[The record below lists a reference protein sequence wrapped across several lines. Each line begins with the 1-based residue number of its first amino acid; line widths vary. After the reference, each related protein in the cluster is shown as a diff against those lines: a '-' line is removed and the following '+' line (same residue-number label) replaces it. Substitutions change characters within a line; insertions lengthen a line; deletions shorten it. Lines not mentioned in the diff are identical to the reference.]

1 MVFTLHRY
9 IFREI
14 LRVFVLAAI
23 ALTLTLSLG
32 SILRPIQE
40 YGVGPRQVIYLIG
53 YFLPITLTFVLPMAA
68 LFATALVYGRFAA
81 DNELDA
87 CRASGVPLMTL
98 IYPGVALAI
107 MVAIANLILSFHVM
121 PVFVHRAEKS
131 LKADAK
137 QILFRNIQQRGYYK
151 PPGTDS
157 RIYADYADAEKDSL
171 MGVIVADVKEARIR
185 KIIAAESATI
195 RFNPQKTFNEVTI
208 TTRNPYQIASEDL
221 TGFSAESMVLTLE
234 FPPLLGDDIKFK
246 KIHEMKEIKVEPVLF
261 YPVEKLA
268 RYTYAQFTAELLA
281 QDIRQKT
288 EYRRQDT
295 KDKISNV
302 ERQTTSN
309 ERRFYNLHS
318 DKEIVEFTAALI
330 SAYEGK
336 KVQLSGDC
344 LVIEYDAASKQMLR
358 EMHCTKALLEI
369 EGDELAPTLT
379 LTLFNAT
386 WQRPDGSSGLD
397 RRPVIR
403 GLILPRTVTDTF
415 KTPDILES
423 VRDETIASALKTKPG
438 PALSNLQQRLKEKIR
453 NTLALI
459 EAEVHSRLVFGIG
472 CIPMIMIGIAL
483 GIIKKQGHL
492 LSAFGVSSVP
502 AALLVVCIM
511 MGKNIAKNPGSFKS
525 ASGIVL
531 MWLGLVVL
539 SILAAVIYRKLLK
552 N

>member
-1 MVFTLHRY
+1 MIFTLHRY

-14 LRVFVLAAI
+14 FRVFILAAV
-23 ALTLTLSLG
+23 ALTLILSLG

-40 YGVGPRQVIYLIG
+40 YGVGPRQVVYLIG

-87 CRASGVPLMTL
+87 CRASGVPLSTL
-98 IYPGVALAI
+98 VYPGLVLAI
-107 MVAIANLILSFHVM
+107 MVAIANLILSFYVM
-121 PVFVHRAEKS
+121 PAFVHRAEKS

-137 QILFRNIQQRGYYK
+137 QILFRNIQQRGFYR

-157 RIYADYADAEKDSL
+157 RIYADYANAENDTL
-171 MGVIVADVKEARIR
+171 MGVIVADVKQASIE
-185 KIIAAESATI
+185 KIITAESATV
-195 RFNPQKTFNEVTI
+195 RFNPQRTFNEVLI
-208 TTRNPYQIASEDL
+208 TTNNPYQMASKDL

-234 FPPLLGDDIKFK
+234 FPPLLGDDINFK
-246 KIHEMKEIKVEPVLF
+246 KIDEMKKIKVEPVLF

-268 RYTYAQFTAELLA
+268 RRTYAQFTAELLA
-281 QDIRQKT
+281 QDIRRGQGSAVRGQA
-288 EYRRQDT
+288 EPR
-295 KDKISNV
+295 NLNP
-302 ERQTTSN
+302 EPC
-309 ERRFYNLHS
+309 FYNLHS
-318 DKEIVEFTAALI
+318 DKKIVEFTATQCT
-330 SAYEGK
+330 SREEK
-336 KVQLSGDC
+336 KVQLSGDVV
-344 LVIEYDAASKQMLR
+344 VIEYDAISKQLLL
-358 EMHCTKALLEI
+358 ELHCTKALIDI

-403 GLILPRTVTDTF
+403 GLILPTAVTDTF
-415 KTPDILES
+415 KTPDILNS
-423 VRDETIASALKTKPG
+423 VRDDCIASALKTEPG
-438 PALSNLQQRLKEKIR
+438 PVLNSLQQKLKEKIR
-453 NTLALI
+453 DTLAQI
-459 EAEVHSRLVFGIG
+459 QAEVHSRLVFGIG

-492 LSAFGVSSVP
+492 LSAFGVSSIP

-511 MGKNIAKNPGSFKS
+511 MGKNIARNPSSKIH
-525 ASGIVL
+525 SGIVL
-531 MWLGLVVL
+531 MWMGLVIL
-539 SILAAVIYRKLLK
+539 SVLAAGIYRKLLR

>member
-1 MVFTLHRY
+1 MLFTLHRY

-14 LRVFVLAAI
+14 FRVFVLAVI
-23 ALTLTLSLG
+23 ALTLILSLG

-40 YGVGPRQVIYLIG
+40 YGVGPQQVIYLIG

-98 IYPGVALAI
+98 VYPGLALAI

-121 PVFVHRAEKS
+121 PAFVHRAEKS

-137 QILFRNIQQRGYYK
+137 QILFRNIQERGYYN

-171 MGVIVADVKEARIR
+171 IGVIVSDVKGARIR
-185 KIIAAESATI
+185 KIIAAESATVL
-195 RFNPQKTFNEVTI
+195 FNPKKTFNEVTI
-208 TTRNPYQIASEDL
+208 ITRNPYQMASEDL

-234 FPPLLGDDIKFK
+234 FPPLLGDNIKFK
-246 KIHEMKEIKVEPVLF
+246 KIREMKEIEVEPVLF

-268 RYTYAQFTAELLA
+268 RRTYAQFTAELLA

-288 EYRRQDT
+288 ENR
-295 KDKISNV
+295 
-302 ERQTTSN
+302 TSN
-309 ERRFYNLHS
+309 DERRFYNLHS
-318 DKEIVEFTAALI
+318 DREIIEFTATLI
-330 SAYEGK
+330 STQEEK

-344 LVIEYDAASKQMLR
+344 LVIEYDTASKQTLR
-358 EMHCTKALLEI
+358 ELHCTKALLEI

-403 GLILPRTVTDTF
+403 GLVLPRTITDAF
-415 KTPDILES
+415 KTPDVLES
-423 VRDETIASALKTKPG
+423 VRDETIASMLKTKAG
-438 PALSNLQQRLKEKIR
+438 PVLNDLRQKLKGKIR
-453 NTLALI
+453 DTLAQI
-459 EAEVHSRLVFGIG
+459 KAEVHSRLVFGIG

-492 LSAFGVSSVP
+492 LSAFGVSSIP

-511 MGKNIAKNPGSFKS
+511 MGKNIAKNPGSLKTV
-525 ASGIVL
+525 SGIVL
-531 MWLGLVVL
+531 MWLGLVIL

>member
-9 IFREI
+9 IFREVF
-14 LRVFVLAAI
+14 RVFVLAAV
-23 ALTLTLSLG
+23 ALTLIMSLG

-40 YGVGPRQVIYLIG
+40 YGVGLRQVIYLIG

-68 LFATALVYGRFAA
+68 LFATTLVYGRFAA

-98 IYPGVALAI
+98 VYPGLALAI

-157 RIYADYADAEKDSL
+157 RIYADQTNAEEDTL
-171 MGVIVADVKEARIR
+171 RGVIVTDVKEARIK
-185 KIIAAESATI
+185 KIIAAESATVH
-195 RFNPQKTFNEVTI
+195 FNPQKTFNEVTI
-208 TTRNPYQIASEDL
+208 TTRNPYQMASEDL

-234 FPPLLGDDIKFK
+234 FPPLLGDEIKFK
-246 KIHEMKEIKVEPVLF
+246 KIREMKEIKVEPALF

-268 RYTYAQFTAELLA
+268 RRTYAQFTTELLA
-281 QDIRQKT
+281 QDIR
-288 EYRRQDT
+288 D
-295 KDKISNV
+295 
-302 ERQTTSN
+302 QTTN
-309 ERRFYNLHS
+309 DRQRTTDGFYNLHS
-318 DKEIVEFTAALI
+318 DKKIVEFTATQCT
-330 SAYEGK
+330 SDEEK
-336 KVQLSGDC
+336 KVQLSGNVV
-344 LVIEYDAASKQMLR
+344 VIEYDAVSKQMLR
-358 EMHCTKALLEI
+358 ELHCTKALLDI

-386 WQRPDGSSGLD
+386 WQQPDGSTGLD

-415 KTPDILES
+415 KTPDVLES
-423 VRDETIASALKTKPG
+423 VRDETIASTLKTKPG
-438 PALSNLQQRLKEKIR
+438 PTLSNLQWKLKEKIR
-453 NTLALI
+453 KTLAQI
-459 EAEVHSRLVFGIG
+459 QAEVHSRLVFGIG

-492 LSAFGVSSVP
+492 LSAFGASSIP
-502 AALLVVCIM
+502 AAVLVVCIM
-511 MGKNIAKNPGSFKS
+511 MGTNFAKNSDSKPLT
-525 ASGIVL
+525 GIVV
-531 MWLGLVVL
+531 MWIGLVVL
-539 SILAAVIYRKLLK
+539 SLLAGVIYRKLLK

>member
-1 MVFTLHRY
+1 MIFTLHRY

-14 LRVFVLAAI
+14 FRVFVLAAV
-23 ALTLTLSLG
+23 ALVLILSLG

-98 IYPGVALAI
+98 VYPGLALAI

-121 PVFVHRAEKS
+121 PLFVHRAEKS

-157 RIYADYADAEKDSL
+157 RIYADYADAENDTL
-171 MGVIVADVKEARIR
+171 AGVIIADVKEARIE
-185 KIIAAESATI
+185 KIITAESATI
-195 RFNPQKTFNEVTI
+195 RFNPHETFNEVLI
-208 TTRNPYQIASEDL
+208 TTRNPYQMASEDL

-246 KIHEMKEIKVEPVLF
+246 KIREMKKIKLAPVLF

-268 RYTYAQFTAELLA
+268 RRTYAQFTAELLA
-281 QDIRQKT
+281 QDIRSAWGHLT
-288 EYRRQDT
+288 VDG
-295 KDKISNV
+295 INSPG
-302 ERQTTSN
+302 SS
-309 ERRFYNLHS
+309 FYNLHS
-318 DKEIVEFTAALI
+318 DKKIVEFTATQCVPR
-330 SAYEGK
+330 EEK
-336 KVQLSGDC
+336 KVQLSGDVV
-344 LVIEYDAASKQMLR
+344 VIEYDAVSKQTLR
-358 EMHCTKALLEI
+358 ELHCTKAVLDI

-379 LTLFNAT
+379 MTLFNAT
-386 WQRPDGSSGLD
+386 WRRPDGSSGLD

-403 GLILPRTVTDTF
+403 GLILPRAVTDVF
-415 KTPDILES
+415 KTPDILNS
-423 VRDETIASALKTKPG
+423 IRDDYIASALKTEPG
-438 PALSNLQQRLKEKIR
+438 PALNSLRQKLKAKIR
-453 NTLALI
+453 DTLAQI

-483 GIIKKQGHL
+483 GIIKKQGHP
-492 LSAFGVSSVP
+492 LSAFGVSSIP

-511 MGKNIAKNPGSFKS
+511 MGKNIAKNPDSITF
-525 ASGIVL
+525 SGVIL
-531 MWLGLVVL
+531 MWVGLVVL
-539 SILAAVIYRKLLK
+539 FLLAGGIYRKLLK